1 MKFKTMLW
9 YNIKLRKWLILKSG
23 FVSLT
28 GRPNVGK
35 STLINALVGYKIAI
49 TSDKSGTTRNNI
61 QGIYNDLESQI
72 VFVDTPGI
80 HKPRHKLGQRLNEEA
95 YYSIDDVD
103 VILLLVDVTEKIGS
117 GDKYVID
124 KLKEIKKPV
133 FLVLNK
139 VDKIKKEKL
148 FEIILSYNELY
159 DFKEIIPVSALKKD
173 GIGELIKT
181 LKNYLPDNVKYFPDE
196 DLTNT
201 TLEFRIS
208 ELVREKVL
216 RLTNE
221 EVPHAVT
228 CVVEDMVIKKDKAII
243 NATIVVER
251 DSMKSIIIGKQ
262 GSMLKEIGS
271 RARCDIEKMIGKK
284 VYLNIFVKT
293 IKNWRDKEKY
303 LKELGFYDVDNNFE

>member
-1 MKFKTMLW
+1 M
-9 YNIKLRKWLILKSG
+9 RSG

-35 STLINALVGYKIAI
+35 STLINALVGHKIAI

-61 QGIYNDLESQI
+61 QGIYNDEDSQI

-80 HKPRHKLGQRLNEEA
+80 HKPKHKLGQRLNEEA

-103 VILLLVDVTEKIGS
+103 VILFLVDVTEKIGT
-117 GDKYVID
+117 GDKYVIN

-133 FLVLNK
+133 FLILNK
-139 VDKIKKEKL
+139 VDRIQKEKL

-159 DFKEIIPVSALKKD
+159 DFKEIIPVSALKND
-173 GIGELIKT
+173 GIDELIKT

-201 TLEFRIS
+201 TLEFRIA
-208 ELVREKVL
+208 ELIREKVL
-216 RLTNE
+216 RLTSE
-221 EVPHAVT
+221 EIPHAVT
-228 CVVEDMVIKKDKAII
+228 CVVENCILKKDKAII
-243 NATIVVER
+243 NATIIVER

-271 RARCDIEKMIGKK
+271 KARHDIENMIGKK
-284 VYLNIFVKT
+284 VFLEIFVKT

-303 LKELGFYDVDNNFE
+303 LKELGFYNIEGE

>member
-1 MKFKTMLW
+1 M
-9 YNIKLRKWLILKSG
+9 KSG

-61 QGIYNDLESQI
+61 QGIYNDEESQI

-173 GIGELIKT
+173 GIEELIKT
-181 LKNYLPDNVKYFPDE
+181 LKNYLPDSVKYFPDE

-228 CVVEDMVIKKDKAII
+228 CVVENMVIKKDKVLVDV
-243 NATIVVER
+243 TIVVER
-251 DSMKSIIIGKQ
+251 DSIKSIIIGKR

-271 RARCDIEKMIGKK
+271 RARQDIEKMINKK

-303 LKELGFYDVDNNFE
+303 LREFGFYDLDNNYE